1 MNCTPLVAG
10 NGAVEALTKAL
21 ALELGPRLRVNCF
34 SPGYY
39 DTERYDHLP
48 PDRKALM
55 LEATADSLPL
65 KKVGTPADAGEA
77 LYFLATSSFTTGVVL
92 DVDGGH
98 QVWWRAGLLLGA
110 RSLPCTPVRLRSRG
124 VSPSCHLRASA
135 LARLTNPAPPR
146 DRPGPQTPFFS
157 PHARARTCKTLRYD
171 SQVRQYSY
179 PNDVYLM
186 LKQQRQAA
194 QDSAPPP

>member
-124 VSPSCHLRASA
+124 VSPSCQARLRASLHHA
-135 LARLTNPAPPR
+135 TCAQARL
-146 DRPGPQTPFFS
+146 
-157 PHARARTCKTLRYD
+157 RA
-171 SQVRQYSY
+171 
-179 PNDVYLM
+179 
-186 LKQQRQAA
+186 
-194 QDSAPPP
+194 

>member
-124 VSPSCHLRASA
+124 
-135 LARLTNPAPPR
+135 
-146 DRPGPQTPFFS
+146 RPGPQTPFFS

>member
-77 LYFLATSSFTTGVVL
+77 LFFLATSSFTTGVVL

-98 QVWWRAGLLLGA
+98 QVWCRARLSLGA
-110 RSLPCTPVRLRSRG
+110 RAHSPARCASACARRLSIMLSSMLS
-124 VSPSCHLRASA
+124 SPSC
-135 LARLTNPAPPR
+135 
-146 DRPGPQTPFFS
+146 S
-157 PHARARTCKTLRYD
+157 PTCAVAYLND